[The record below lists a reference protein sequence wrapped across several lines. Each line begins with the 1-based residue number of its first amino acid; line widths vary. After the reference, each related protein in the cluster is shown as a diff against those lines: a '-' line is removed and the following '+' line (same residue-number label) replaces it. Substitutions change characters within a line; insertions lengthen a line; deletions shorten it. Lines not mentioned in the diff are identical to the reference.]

1 MKIII
6 LMPVWKRPKLTK
18 KCIEA
23 LLKLKPKGIEL
34 RIHGVLSMDDS
45 CYLDNFE
52 TFNDPRV
59 SFSNA
64 NNKLLG
70 VKKTFGLFE
79 AIRLNEDY
87 EYLMEV
93 GSDDFLH
100 PKIFELYEPF
110 IKGRA
115 KFFGMNNTYMYSV
128 AQDKMIWVKEY
139 AGEDLTFGNG
149 RMIHRSV
156 IEKIGC
162 DLWDNYNEGLD
173 TMSGKKMKKAGFRE
187 TIIDVGDY
195 SYTLGIK
202 TDVHISPFEF
212 VEQICETREVDTKLM
227 EDFGYE
233 N

>member
-1 MKIII
+1 
-6 LMPVWKRPKLTK
+6 MPVWKRPELTK

-34 RIHGVLSMDDS
+34 WIHGVLSMDDP

-52 TFNDPRV
+52 IFNDPRV

-64 NNKLLG
+64 NNKPLG

-100 PKIFELYEPF
+100 PKIFELYKPF

-128 AQDKMIWVKEY
+128 ARDKLIWVKEY

-162 DLWDNYNEGLD
+162 DLWDDYNEGLD

-233 N
+233 K

>member
-1 MKIII
+1 MKIIV
-6 LMPVWKRPKLTK
+6 LMPIWKRPEVTK

-34 RIHGVLSMDDS
+34 RVFCIFSAEDPDIFGNQDIIGR
-45 CYLDNFE
+45 YL
-52 TFNDPRV
+52 TGY
-59 SFSNA
+59 SFAPNRP
-64 NNKLLG
+64 LG
-70 VKKTFGLFE
+70 VKKTIGLTE
-79 AIRLNEDY
+79 AIRCYPDY
-87 EYLMEV
+87 EYILEV

-115 KFFGMNNTYMYSV
+115 KFFGMNNTYMYSERL
-128 AQDKMIWVKEY
+128 DKMIWVKNY

-162 DLWDNYNEGLD
+162 NLWDEYNEGLD
-173 TMSGKKMKKAGFRE
+173 TMSGKKIKKAGFHE
-187 TIIDVGDY
+187 MIIDVGDY

-212 VEQICETREVDTKLM
+212 VEQICETKEVDTKLM